1 MGKGWQVINTNY
13 DVTKI
18 AFELFEIHT
27 PMCFEIIYKL
37 GDIFLTVCLR
47 CFWLVLTLC
56 TLLRLIWATFGPLCY
71 RLVLRHFGLN
81 IFILSSG
88 PFFLWIEC
96 LIKYKTWSCQKIYLP
111 IIVST

>member
-1 MGKGWQVINTNY
+1 MLLASFDPLYFV
-13 DVTKI
+13 
-18 AFELFEIHT
+18 AFD
-27 PMCFEIIYKL
+27 L
-37 GDIFLTVCLR
+37 GYVWSFVRSFD
-47 CFWLVLTLC
+47 
-56 TLLRLIWATFGPLCY
+56 
-71 RLVLRHFGLN
+71 LRHFGLN